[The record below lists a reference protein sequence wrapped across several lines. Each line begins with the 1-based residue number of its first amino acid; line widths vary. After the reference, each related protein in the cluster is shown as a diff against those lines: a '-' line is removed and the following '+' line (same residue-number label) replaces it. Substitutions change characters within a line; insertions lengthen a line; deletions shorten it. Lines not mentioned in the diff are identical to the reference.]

1 MNNRIFR
8 VKLWVV
14 LAAIGAVGSIGF
26 LFSGC
31 TSMRPEEAKAGE
43 GNNAA
48 AYNSAESA
56 VPSKYVDAKGNIRLP
71 EEDYRLHWTHMGSWY
86 VEGGEDGLGNIH
98 DVYAEPEAV
107 EAFRKTGKFP
117 PGAMLVKEIRS
128 SQKAKLTTGEAH
140 WDGGIVQWFVLVK
153 DAEQPAFPG
162 NPNWGHG
169 WGWALFKI
177 KDPTK
182 NVSTDYKADCL
193 HCHLP
198 AAKTDWIFQHGYPLL
213 SEVAGPFK
221 KYPASQYNG
230 GELTD
235 KPAGD

>member
-1 MNNRIFR
+1 MNNQISR
-8 VKLWVV
+8 VKWLTL
-14 LAAIGAVGSIGF
+14 LAAIGAVGSIGV
-26 LFSGC
+26 LIIGC
-31 TSMRPEEAKAGE
+31 STMRPEDAKSDEAKNAGAQ
-43 GNNAA
+43 NNAGGA
-48 AYNSAESA
+48 TF
-56 VPSKYVDAKGNIRLP
+56 SKYVDANGNIRLP

-98 DVYAEPEAV
+98 DVYAAPESV

-117 PGAMLVKEIRS
+117 PGAMLVKEIRGS
-128 SQKAKLTTGEAH
+128 SKAKLTTGEAH
-140 WDGGIVQWFVLVK
+140 WDAGIVQWFVLVK

-162 NPNWGHG
+162 NPNWGRG

-177 KDPTK
+177 KDPKK
-182 NVSTDYKADCL
+182 NVSTDYQTDCL

-198 AAKTDWIFQHGYPLL
+198 AAKTDWIFQHGYPVL
-213 SEVAGPFK
+213 SEAEGPFK
-221 KYPASQYNG
+221 KYPESQYNG